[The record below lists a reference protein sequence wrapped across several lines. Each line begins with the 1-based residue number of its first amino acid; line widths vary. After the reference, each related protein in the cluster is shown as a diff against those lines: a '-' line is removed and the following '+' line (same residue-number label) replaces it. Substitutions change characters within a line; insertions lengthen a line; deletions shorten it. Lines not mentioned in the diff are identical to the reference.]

1 MPLNLRTP
9 TAEGPAP
16 AHSYPVTRS
25 FAMLVLAALV
35 LLFALRHVFGS
46 VRLEGGVR

>member
-9 TAEGPAP
+9 TGDTPAP

-46 VRLEGGVR
+46 VSVQGGVK

>member
-9 TAEGPAP
+9 AGDTPAP

-25 FAMLVLAALV
+25 FAFLVLGALV
-35 LLFALRHVFGS
+35 LLFALRHVFGNFR
-46 VRLEGGVR
+46 VEGGVR